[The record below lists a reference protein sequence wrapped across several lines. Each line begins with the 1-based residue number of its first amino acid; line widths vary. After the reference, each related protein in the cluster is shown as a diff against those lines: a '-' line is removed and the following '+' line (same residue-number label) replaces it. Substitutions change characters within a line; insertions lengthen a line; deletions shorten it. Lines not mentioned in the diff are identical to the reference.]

1 MTDMVETPSDERSGT
16 EGSSALL
23 TSDNRNRLVLAG
35 EVDISM
41 NEELG
46 QAAVTV
52 ERSGLP
58 LDVDVRNV
66 TFMDSSVIAVLA
78 RLAYRLPDRLRII
91 EPPDVV
97 RFLLEVTKIGD
108 IVDIIDTDPGFPG
121 AAKALDEMRG

>member
-1 MTDMVETPSDERSGT
+1 MTDMVDTAADERPGA

-23 TSDNRNRLVLAG
+23 ISDTRNRLILAG
-35 EVDISM
+35 EVDITM
-41 NEELG
+41 NEELS
-46 QAAVTV
+46 QAAVTI

-78 RLAYRLPDRLRII
+78 RLAYRLPDRLRLI

-97 RFLLEVTKIGD
+97 RFLLEVTKIGEIVD
-108 IVDIIDTDPGFPG
+108 IVDHDPGFPG
-121 AAKALDEMRG
+121 ATETAEELLG

>member
-1 MTDMVETPSDERSGT
+1 MTDTVETHSEERAGS
-16 EGSSALL
+16 EGSTALL
-23 TSDNRNRLVLAG
+23 TSATSNRLVLSG

-46 QAAVTV
+46 QAAVTI

-58 LDVDVRNV
+58 LEVDARNV

-91 EPPDVV
+91 QPPDVV
-97 RFLLEVTKIGD
+97 RFLLEVTKIGEIVD
-108 IVDIIDTDPGFPG
+108 IVDVDPGFPG
-121 AAKALDEMRG
+121 SEPDLDEMLG

>member
-1 MTDMVETPSDERSGT
+1 MTDMVETAADERAGA

-23 TSDNRNRLVLAG
+23 TSDSRNRLILAG

-41 NEELG
+41 NEELS
-46 QAAVTV
+46 QAAVTI

-78 RLAYRLPDRLRII
+78 RLAYRLPDRLRLI

-97 RFLLEVTKIGD
+97 RFLLEVTRIGE
-108 IVDIIDTDPGFPG
+108 IVDVVDHDPGFPG
-121 AAKALDEMRG
+121 ATEAAEELLG